1 MYSRAPPYSS
11 RMNAQNIQYYIDE
24 RKRQFDSYTAS
35 VQHLI
40 KMIHM
45 YQDKIDEQQ
54 QIIRDQEKKIINQ
67 KAFLTFEQMV
77 HAQQQQYQYQYTQQ

>member
-1 MYSRAPPYSS
+1 
-11 RMNAQNIQYYIDE
+11 MNTLSPEDIQYYIDE
-24 RKRQFDSYTAS
+24 RKRQFDSYTVS

-45 YQDKIDEQQ
+45 YQSKIDEQQ

-67 KAFLTFEQMV
+67 AAFMAFEQMV
-77 HAQQQQYQYQYTQQ
+77 QQQPFHQ